1 MNDTG
6 TASSSTTGEE
16 NSLRGPGEGTNDL
29 EQSLRDRASGFSKSI
44 KDETKALGSE
54 AQHAAEQQADNV
66 KNIAASHMDVF
77 ADALRAASDQLS
89 RDQSGP
95 AAEMVAHAASGLEGL
110 SRSLHGKSTGEII
123 ETVRQFGRDNP
134 IGFLAG
140 SVLAGVALGRFTAA
154 GTPPSTAKPDGSRP
168 GMDGSPSTSTR
179 DDRGM
184 TQ

>member
-77 ADALRAASDQLS
+77 ADALRAASD
-89 RDQSGP
+89 
-95 AAEMVAHAASGLEGL
+95 
-110 SRSLHGKSTGEII
+110 
-123 ETVRQFGRDNP
+123 
-134 IGFLAG
+134 
-140 SVLAGVALGRFTAA
+140 
-154 GTPPSTAKPDGSRP
+154 
-168 GMDGSPSTSTR
+168 
-179 DDRGM
+179 
-184 TQ
+184 